1 MTEPRLLVLL
11 TSPTPL
17 YPAGD
22 QAMSPVPLWLGVS
35 FGVLVVVSS
44 FVVLLPRVR
53 RGLDRVWSRRPRRFR
68 Q

>member
-1 MTEPRLLVLL
+1 MTDPRLLVLAS
-11 TSPTPL
+11 SPVPL

-22 QAMSPVPLWLGVS
+22 EAMSPVPLWLGVL

-53 RGLDRVWSRRPRRFR
+53 HALDRVWSRRPRRFR

>member
-1 MTEPRLLVLL
+1 MTEPHLLVLL
-11 TSPTPL
+11 STPSPLSPSS
-17 YPAGD
+17 G
-22 QAMSPVPLWLGVS
+22 QAMSPVPLWLGVL

-53 RGLDRVWSRRPRRFR
+53 RALDRVWSRRPRRFR

>member
-1 MTEPRLLVLL
+1 MTDPRLLVLL
-11 TSPTPL
+11 ATPSPLHPS
-17 YPAGD
+17 GGE
-22 QAMSPVPLWLGVS
+22 AMSPVPLWLGIA

-53 RGLDRVWSRRPRRFR
+53 RALDRVWLKRPRRFR